1 VRGLL
6 NQILQLDRE
15 AEQARAQGDIGTYAQ
30 KQQQQSELL
39 RQLESQL
46 NR

>member
-1 VRGLL
+1 MRDLL
-6 NQILQLDRE
+6 ASLQLDRE
-15 AEQARAQGDIGTYAQ
+15 AEQARAKRIGTYAQ